1 MAAITERFQGLRRP
15 GASLLKKTLPSRPD
29 EPVLA
34 RKAVPP
40 PKVVVDQPVTSP
52 TASSTAS
59 TTPVQPQAQVKG
71 LPPTPS
77 PSYPAPTSSL
87 PPTPSA
93 SSVSSPA
100 SVATTIP
107 APSPQ
112 FQPQPQLQSQFQN
125 QPQPQS
131 PLQVQPQPQPPQNQS
146 ARPPRTTSLNSPP
159 NNTYQ
164 DRRPPQHRQV
174 TNLQPNQPRPNLSP
188 NGPGPQT
195 QRPVSEAPSISQF
208 IPDPEPEPELPDSEQ
223 EPDLILDNQSSNSS
237 GKTPSTNS
245 NSSSNHSISPGL
257 KQFPDGYIPP
267 IPEPMIIPPLTNV
280 HYGCFQ
286 SHASMPATS
295 NVWYATACMT
305 CKKVDQEVRHR
316 CTFCC
321 MRICAGCYEELRK
334 CKNRDL
340 RELMDN
346 LS

>member
-40 PKVVVDQPVTSP
+40 PKLVVEQPITSP

-59 TTPVQPQAQVKG
+59 TTPVQPQAPRKG
-71 LPPTPS
+71 LPPTPA
-77 PSYPAPTSSL
+77 PSYPSPASPL

-93 SSVSSPA
+93 PSVASPA
-100 SVATTIP
+100 AVTTTI
-107 APSPQ
+107 APLPQ
-112 FQPQPQLQSQFQN
+112 FQPQPQPQSQPQFQN
-125 QPQPQS
+125 QSQPHS
-131 PLQVQPQPQPPQNQS
+131 PPAQPQPTQS
-146 ARPPRTTSLNSPP
+146 TRPPRTTSLNGPQ

-164 DRRPPQHRQV
+164 DRRPPQHRQI

-188 NGPGPQT
+188 GPPPGQSK
-195 QRPVSEAPSISQF
+195 RPISEAPSISQF

-245 NSSSNHSISPGL
+245 NSSSSSNHSISPGL
-257 KQFPDGYIPP
+257 KQFPDGYVPP

-280 HYGCFQ
+280 HFGCFQ

-321 MRICAGCYEELRK
+321 MRICAGCYEQLKK

-340 RELMDN
+340 RELVDN

>member
-40 PKVVVDQPVTSP
+40 PKVVVEQPVAVISP

-59 TTPVQPQAQVKG
+59 TTPVQPQAQLKG

-77 PSYPAPTSSL
+77 PSYPVPTSSL

-112 FQPQPQLQSQFQN
+112 FQPQSQPQFQSQSQFQ
-125 QPQPQS
+125 QSQPQS
-131 PLQVQPQPQPPQNQS
+131 PPAQPQTQQT
-146 ARPPRTTSLNSPP
+146 RPPRTTSLNSPQ
-159 NNTYQ
+159 NNPYQ
-164 DRRPPQHRQV
+164 DRRPPQHRQI

-188 NGPGPQT
+188 NGSSAQSK
-195 QRPVSEAPSISQF
+195 RPISEAPSISQF

-245 NSSSNHSISPGL
+245 SDTSIISPGL

-267 IPEPMIIPPLTNV
+267 IPEPMVIPPLTNV
-280 HYGCFQ
+280 HFGCFH

-321 MRICAGCYEELRK
+321 MRICAACFEGLRK

-340 RELMDN
+340 RELMGN

>member
-1 MAAITERFQGLRRP
+1 MAAITDRFQGLRRP
-15 GASLLKKTLPSRPD
+15 GASLLKKSLPSRPD

-40 PKVVVDQPVTSP
+40 PKVVVEPATVTSP
-52 TASSTAS
+52 TASSTGS
-59 TTPVQPQAQVKG
+59 TTPVQPQAQFKG
-71 LPPTPS
+71 LPATPS
-77 PSYPAPTSSL
+77 PSYPPPSSSL
-87 PPTPSA
+87 SPK
-93 SSVSSPA
+93 SSTSPVSSPT
-100 SVATTIP
+100 SITTTIT

-112 FQPQPQLQSQFQN
+112 FKNQSQPHSPPQVQPQLQ
-125 QPQPQS
+125 
-131 PLQVQPQPQPPQNQS
+131 QNQS
-146 ARPPRTTSLNSPP
+146 ARPPRTTSLNSPQNDP
-159 NNTYQ
+159 YQ
-164 DRRPPQHRQV
+164 DRRPPQHRQI

-195 QRPVSEAPSISQF
+195 KRPVSEAPSLSQF

-245 NSSSNHSISPGL
+245 NSSSNQSISPGL

-286 SHASMPATS
+286 SHASMPAAS

-321 MRICAGCYEELRK
+321 MRICADCYEGLRK

-340 RELMDN
+340 RELMGK
-346 LS
+346 LT